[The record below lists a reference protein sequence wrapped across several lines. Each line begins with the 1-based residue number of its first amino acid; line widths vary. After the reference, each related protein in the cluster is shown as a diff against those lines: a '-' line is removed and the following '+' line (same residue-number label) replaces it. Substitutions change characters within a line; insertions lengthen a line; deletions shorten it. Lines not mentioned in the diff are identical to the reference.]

1 MVFQGPAKKISIRF
15 VNGGVGPSVLLC
27 RALLTFLSPKDVC
40 CLQVF
45 NNANNVEIQFLARPF
60 KTDVLIQTASR
71 IVPDA
76 LIQIENTTIVHVQS
90 LSRGDDLAAERA
102 HWEVKGRC

>member
-15 VNGGVGPSVLLC
+15 VNGSAGPSAPMC
-27 RALLTFLSPKDVC
+27 KALLTFLSPKDVC

-45 NNANNVEIQFLARPF
+45 DNVNNVEIQFLARPF

-71 IVPDA
+71 IAPDA
-76 LIQIENTTIVHVQS
+76 LIQIENTIIVHAQS
-90 LSRGDDLAAERA
+90 LSGRDDLAAERA
-102 HWEVKGRC
+102 HWELQARC